1 MFNHTLDVKW
11 LKFCFQTQLQAANY
25 AWNREERGVLP
36 MTEWTM
42 QNMPNL
48 MGTYNIHPNP
58 RAGNKLTQLT
68 VPKNEKISLNLKI
81 QDKIGGIPMKLGA
94 QEIIKNK
101 PFTIRLPEMT
111 KISSVYILSNCRV
124 KDKGDLAKLRKQVK
138 QSLPYGMVVAEY
150 ILNYTDGT
158 KFKMPIRLGRSIS
171 LLEFTDPQCRY
182 IKESRAVYPLSKDQR
197 LALNQYELIN
207 PHPEKA
213 VGSIELQST
222 NKLAPV
228 LLGAV
233 TIRNIK

>member
-1 MFNHTLDVKW
+1 
-11 LKFCFQTQLQAANY
+11 
-25 AWNREERGVLP
+25 
-36 MTEWTM
+36 
-42 QNMPNL
+42 
-48 MGTYNIHPNP
+48 
-58 RAGNKLTQLT
+58 
-68 VPKNEKISLNLKI
+68 
-81 QDKIGGIPMKLGA
+81 
-94 QEIIKNK
+94 
-101 PFTIRLPEMT
+101 MT

-171 LLEFTDPQCRY
+171 FLEFTDPQCRY